1 MIKFLDLYKQD
12 KKLHKIILKDINK
25 LFKKGDFIL
34 GKEVLKFEDNFK
46 TFCKSKY
53 AISCGNGTDALT
65 IALKS
70 LSLPNNSEVIIPAM
84 TYCSTAFAVIN
95 AGLTPIL
102 VDTEFLKPTI
112 DLVDL
117 KKKINRKTKV
127 ILPVHLYG
135 SVANLNGIKKI
146 IKKKDIYLVDDCA
159 QAHGAYDDSSNS
171 LNIKRIGSA
180 TDISCFSLYPGK
192 NLGAYGDAGII
203 TTNNKRLYNKIK
215 KIRNLGS
222 DKKFIHDFVGMNS
235 RLDTIQAIILNKKIK
250 NLSNHNKNRQKIA
263 QFYNKNIINKKITK
277 LNYSKSCVYHQ
288 YVILIKDKK
297 KLINEFN
304 SKKIGFGFH
313 YPYAIH
319 QLDIF
324 KKDFK
329 NKKFINAE
337 RLAKEG
343 ISIPID
349 PNLNQKEQNIIV
361 NTLNAL

>member
-1 MIKFLDLYKQD
+1 M
-12 KKLHKIILKDINK
+12 
-25 LFKKGDFIL
+25 
-34 GKEVLKFEDNFK
+34 
-46 TFCKSKY
+46 
-53 AISCGNGTDALT
+53 
-65 IALKS
+65 
-70 LSLPNNSEVIIPAM
+70 
-84 TYCSTAFAVIN
+84 
-95 AGLTPIL
+95 
-102 VDTEFLKPTI
+102 
-112 DLVDL
+112 
-117 KKKINRKTKV
+117 
-127 ILPVHLYG
+127 
-135 SVANLNGIKKI
+135 ANLNGIKKI

-159 QAHGAYDDSSNS
+159 QAHGAYDDSSNTP
-171 LNIKRIGSA
+171 NKKRIGSA

-203 TTNNKRLYNKIK
+203 TTNNKSLYNKIK

-250 NLSNHNKNRQKIA
+250 NLSNHNKSRQKIA

>member
-1 MIKFLDLYKQD
+1 MIKFLDLYQQD
-12 KKLHKIILKDINK
+12 KKLHKAILKDISI
-25 LFKKGDFIL
+25 LFKRGDFIL
-34 GKEVLKFEDNFK
+34 GKEVLQFEDNFK
-46 TFCKSKY
+46 TYCTSKY

-70 LSLPNNSEVIIPAM
+70 LSLPDNSEVIIPAM

-112 DLVDL
+112 NLIDL
-117 KKKINRKTKV
+117 KKKINKKTKV

-135 SVANLNGIKKI
+135 SVANLNGIKKM
-146 IKKKDIYLVDDCA
+146 IKNKAIYLVDDCA
-159 QAHGAYDDSSNS
+159 QAHGAYDDSSKS
-171 LNIKRIGSA
+171 LNKKKIGSV

-192 NLGAYGDAGII
+192 NLGAYGDGGVI
-203 TTNNKRLYNKIK
+203 TTNNKDLYNKIK

-235 RLDTIQAIILNKKIK
+235 RLDTIQAIILNKKLK
-250 NLSNHNKNRQKIA
+250 NLSSHNKNRQKIA
-263 QFYNKNIINKKITK
+263 KFYNKNIINKKIIK

-288 YVILIKDKK
+288 YVILIKNKK

-304 SKKIGFGFH
+304 LKKIGFGFH

-319 QLDIF
+319 QLEIF
-324 KKDFK
+324 KNNYK
-329 NKKFINAE
+329 NKKFPNAE
-337 RLAKEG
+337 RLAREG

-349 PNLNQKEQNIIV
+349 PNLNQKELNTIV
-361 NTLNAL
+361 NTLNGL

>member
-1 MIKFLDLYKQD
+1 
-12 KKLHKIILKDINK
+12 
-25 LFKKGDFIL
+25 
-34 GKEVLKFEDNFK
+34 
-46 TFCKSKY
+46 
-53 AISCGNGTDALT
+53 
-65 IALKS
+65 
-70 LSLPNNSEVIIPAM
+70 
-84 TYCSTAFAVIN
+84 
-95 AGLTPIL
+95 
-102 VDTEFLKPTI
+102 
-112 DLVDL
+112 
-117 KKKINRKTKV
+117 
-127 ILPVHLYG
+127 
-135 SVANLNGIKKI
+135 VANLNGIKKI

-159 QAHGAYDDSSNS
+159 QAHGAYDDSSNT
-171 LNIKRIGSA
+171 LNKKRIGST

-222 DKKFIHDFVGMNS
+222 DKKFIHDFVGVNS

-313 YPYAIH
+313 YPHAIH
-319 QLDIF
+319 QLNIF

-349 PNLNQKEQNIIV
+349 PNLNQKDLKIIV
-361 NTLNAL
+361 NTLNGL